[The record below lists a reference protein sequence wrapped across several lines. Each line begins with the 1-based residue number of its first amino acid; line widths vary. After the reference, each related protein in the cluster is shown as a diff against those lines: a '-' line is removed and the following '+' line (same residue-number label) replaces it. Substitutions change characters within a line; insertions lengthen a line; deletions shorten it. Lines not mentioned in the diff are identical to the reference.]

1 MNDVDYARHVRGLS
15 DEPTLEEI
23 SKQQRSEA
31 VAMLSLDRTSLPTW
45 FSGQLRFLLGPIPP
59 LDITVVA
66 ARPGCGKTTFLL
78 SQARHMVAA
87 GQRVLFVGT
96 ESPGWN
102 LRVQLAA
109 QECKLPVDYVVQNR
123 WDELPAGAK
132 ERVIERLDA
141 FDRETAGRWFF
152 APEDTIDHVRLLEYV
167 VQAGE
172 SGASV
177 FVDHLHEID
186 WGGGTGEMTGAMS
199 DGVRRLKEVA
209 KSHRVRLFLAAQ
221 LRRTGVSDVLADYM
235 RPDQGAIKQSG
246 TIEEVAHTV
255 ILMHRALKPDATE
268 GDLALVRRG
277 QKQMEDIVEY
287 GTSIASIGKC
297 RRVGSARD
305 KEARLYVGNGELYDS
320 HEARKVSEPVE
331 WFHR

>member
-141 FDRETAGRWFF
+141 FDRETAGR
-152 APEDTIDHVRLLEYV
+152 
-167 VQAGE
+167 
-172 SGASV
+172 
-177 FVDHLHEID
+177 
-186 WGGGTGEMTGAMS
+186 
-199 DGVRRLKEVA
+199 
-209 KSHRVRLFLAAQ
+209 
-221 LRRTGVSDVLADYM
+221 
-235 RPDQGAIKQSG
+235 
-246 TIEEVAHTV
+246 
-255 ILMHRALKPDATE
+255 
-268 GDLALVRRG
+268 
-277 QKQMEDIVEY
+277 
-287 GTSIASIGKC
+287 
-297 RRVGSARD
+297 
-305 KEARLYVGNGELYDS
+305 
-320 HEARKVSEPVE
+320 
-331 WFHR
+331 